1 VSHNEGFLA
10 ALMRAMSSALLAFD
24 KESTEHE
31 PIETLNPEMTRNV
44 IR

>member
-24 KESTEHE
+24 KECTAHD
-31 PIETLNPEMTRNV
+31 PIEALNPEMTRNV